1 MGFCPYLRHAHE
13 SDGGGPS
20 PVAPLGRSPHS
31 ASGTDTTRFSTDLR
45 LLARTER
52 HKSQISDLLQQ
63 VTGAHRAEH

>member
-20 PVAPLGRSPHS
+20 PLAPLGRSPHS

-45 LLARTER
+45 LLTQKETRA
-52 HKSQISDLLQQ
+52 KLAAIFALQP
-63 VTGAHRAEH
+63 